1 MSNLD
6 VLNRVIGVELLSQSL
21 LPAIVDLAEDAKW
34 RVRLAVIGHI
44 PKLAEHLGGPFFSEK
59 LNALCL
65 TWLGDDVYAVRRA
78 AADNLKMLSVHFG
91 EAWSCQQLVP
101 RLERMHTHT
110 NYLQRMTA
118 LYGVQVLTDTLSK
131 ESLESVILPFVINM
145 TSDAVPN
152 VRFTVARTLQLVAKV
167 VCVGDHNNKTY
178 DNEIMSTLTKLTSDT
193 DRDVRYFAEK
203 VCSSLIY
210 L

>member
-6 VLNRVIGVELLSQSL
+6 ALNRVVGVDLLSQSL

-44 PKLAEHLGGPFFSEK
+44 PKLAQHLGGDFFSDK

-78 AADNLKMLSVHFG
+78 AAENLEMLADHFG
-91 EAWSCQQLVP
+91 EQWSCQQLVP
-101 RLERMHTHT
+101 RLESMHSHT

-118 LYGVQVLTDTLSK
+118 LYGVQVLARSLSRDTLETTLLPSV
-131 ESLESVILPFVINM
+131 LELAIDP
-145 TSDAVPN
+145 VPN
-152 VRFTVARTLQLVAKV
+152 VRFTVARTLEVVVRESGGLDSGAKGSGLGREIV
-167 VCVGDHNNKTY
+167 SALNK
-178 DNEIMSTLTKLTSDT
+178 LLSDS
-193 DRDVRYFAEK
+193 DKDVRFFAEK
-203 VCSSLIY
+203 VNKE
-210 L
+210 